1 MAVPAGTFQT
11 FQQIGIREDLTDE
24 IHMISP
30 KDTPFYSG
38 IRRNKATAMMHE
50 WQTDVLD
57 TPSTNSQVDG
67 DDASSNTATPTIRL
81 RNYVQSLT
89 KVPHVTENAQAV
101 DTAGREDEMDY
112 QLMKR
117 GAELKKDLEYAMIRN
132 QASSAGSAT
141 VPARMAGVESWLTS
155 NRTSAGQG
163 TAQTTPGYSGG
174 SVSAPTD
181 STTAGTVTEA
191 LLRAVILSV
200 YTNGGDGETIMVGPA
215 MKNKI
220 TDFSG
225 IATRFREVPSGRQ
238 AQITSGVDLYVSN
251 FGEHKIVPNR
261 VIAAAPS
268 RDKNILV
275 LTMRM
280 WKASFLIPFTT
291 WDLAKT
297 GASRRK
303 QLYCSATLEAC
314 NEAASGKVTDAN
326 PAL

>member
-24 IHMISP
+24 IHMITP
-30 KDTPFYSG
+30 KDTPFYTG
-38 IRRNKATAMMHE
+38 IRRNKATAMLHE
-50 WQTDVLD
+50 WQTDTLD
-57 TPSTNSQVDG
+57 APAANSAVEG
-67 DDASSNTATPTIRL
+67 DDASANTATPTVRL
-81 RNYVQSLT
+81 RNYVQFLT
-89 KVPHVTENAQAV
+89 KVPQVTEAAQAV

-132 QASSAGSAT
+132 QASSAGSAS
-141 VPARMAGVESWLTS
+141 VPPRMAGVESWLASNKTS
-155 NRTSAGQG
+155 VGQG
-163 TAQTTPGYSGG
+163 TAQTTPGYSSGT
-174 SVSAPTD
+174 VAAPTD

-191 LLRAVILSV
+191 ALKAVILAV
-200 YTNGGDGETIMVGPA
+200 YSAGGDGETIMVGPA
-215 MKNKI
+215 VKNKM

-238 AQITSGVDLYVSN
+238 GQIISGTDLYVSN
-251 FGEHKIVPNR
+251 FGEHKIIPNR
-261 VIAAAPS
+261 VIAASTS

-297 GASRRK
+297 GASTRK
-303 QLYCSATLEAC
+303 QLYAGVTLEAC
-314 NEAASGKVTDAN
+314 NEAASGKVTDIN
-326 PAL
+326 PAF